1 MPTLVHLADER
12 EASSIKKN
20 GIKIGKHRQGIYCMP
35 ILQNFYLSHQWLRE
49 LKRRGIN
56 TFVGVYFKLDSKTK
70 VYAGRYNQDHQYIEL
85 GEAIKE
91 IQTIDDPL
99 GYEIIIDRKIESKE
113 IDKIKSLPQTIGW
126 RYQPRSHGTKPCS
139 CDYCN
144 RGNIKAD
151 RIRQK
156 YDPKEKIPSY
166 KIIIEKLRVTENEDE
181 ISDLLMNIRSK
192 KRKGDPTE
200 LMFLLDKNSA
210 SIDQDLALTLAKYN
224 HKAAKPMLLKL
235 LEKVDPFTKKWA
247 ADSLLELYSSD
258 AELFLVSYA
267 DESILKSLQEW
278 RKKKQVS

>member
-235 LEKVDPFTKKWA
+235 LEKDDPYTKKWVA
-247 ADSLLELYSSD
+247 ESLLELYGTD